1 MAIIS
6 LPLKS
11 YLPQPMHQSYGFF
24 EEDQLANF
32 GDAALWRRISRYV
45 WPQRQGVALAILL
58 SLAVIITN
66 LALPYLIRLAI
77 DNFISARQLTPAQ
90 RISGLGSLAGLFIF
104 LVISGFAANFF
115 QVTVLERTGQNIMH
129 RLRQQLFRHL
139 TSLDLKFLNNTPAGK
154 LVTRLTN
161 DIQNMHEM
169 FTSVAITIFND
180 ILQLIGILVILYF
193 MNWRLAVLMSSLI
206 PLVILHSVTF
216 SRMARDAFRKIRT
229 QLAII
234 NSFLQETLS
243 NMSLIQHFLRERDTE
258 EKFKFQNHLYR
269 QQTLFQI
276 KIFGI
281 FLPILEL
288 ISSLAIAMIIWFGG
302 KEVLAGRTTI
312 GEMAAFLSYMRLF
325 FKPLR
330 EISQKY
336 SIIQSAMASAERIF
350 QLLDRK
356 SALTKAGKKQP
367 KIRGDIKFKDVNFS
381 YNDNE
386 KIICDLN
393 LHIKPGESLAIVG
406 PTGSGK
412 TSIINLLARLYDP
425 NSGRISIDDI
435 KLPEFDLNWLRRQ
448 IGLVMQDIFLI
459 SGTFKEN
466 LAFGEEISDEKIADI
481 LQKSQLTEVVKNLPD
496 GVNTII
502 GEGGY
507 ELSAGQKQLL
517 ALGRVMVR
525 NPALLILDEAT
536 ANIDSITEQLL
547 ERAISASLS
556 NRTSIIIA
564 HRLSTIR
571 HARQILVLENGVI
584 TEQGSYDDLL
594 AANGLFS
601 RLVHL
606 QQIS

>member
-1 MAIIS
+1 M
-6 LPLKS
+6 
-11 YLPQPMHQSYGFF
+11 QHSYGFF

-32 GDAALWRRISRYV
+32 GDATIWRRIAGYV
-45 WPQRQGVALAILL
+45 RPQRRGVAAAVSLSFVVIL
-58 SLAVIITN
+58 TN

-77 DNFISARQLTPAQ
+77 DNFISAPQLSVEQ
-90 RISGLGSLAGLFIF
+90 RTSGLGSLASLFII

-115 QVTVLERTGQNIMH
+115 QVTILELTGQKIMH
-129 RLRQQLFRHL
+129 GLRQKLFRHL
-139 TSLDLKFLNNTPAGK
+139 LSLDLTFFNNNPTGK

-169 FTSVAITIFND
+169 FTSVAVTIFND
-180 ILQLIGILVILYF
+180 VLQLIGILVILYF
-193 MNWRLAVLMSSLI
+193 MNWRLAILMSLLL
-206 PLVILHSVTF
+206 PLVALHSVTF

-234 NSFLQETLS
+234 NSFLQETLGG
-243 NMSLIQHFLRERDTE
+243 MALIQHFLRERDTE
-258 EKFKFQNHLYR
+258 EKFRHQNHLYR
-269 QQTLFQI
+269 KQTLFQI

-281 FLPILEL
+281 FLPMLEF

-302 KEVLAGRTTI
+302 KEILAGRTTI

-350 QLLDRK
+350 QLLDRRSSLK
-356 SALTKAGKKQP
+356 SPRPVSHSMPPQ
-367 KIRGDIKFKDVNFS
+367 IRGDIKFEAVNFS
-381 YNDNE
+381 YNENE
-386 KIICDLN
+386 QIIRGLD
-393 LHIKPGESLAIVG
+393 LHIRPGESLAIVG

-412 TSIINLLARLYDP
+412 TSIINLLVRLYDP
-425 NSGRISIDDI
+425 TSGKIRVDDVN
-435 KLPEFDLNWLRRQ
+435 LTDFDLHNLRQQ

-459 SGTFKEN
+459 PGTFREN
-466 LAFGEEISDEKIADI
+466 LAFGEEISAEKIADI
-481 LQKSQLTEVVKNLPD
+481 LQESQLSEVVKHLPKGLD
-496 GVNTII
+496 TII

-525 NPALLILDEAT
+525 DPAILILDEAT
-536 ANIDSITEQLL
+536 ANIDSITEELL
-547 ERAISASLS
+547 EQAISTSLS

-571 HARQILVLENGVI
+571 HSNRIVVLEQGKI
-584 TEQGSYDDLL
+584 TALGSYNELL
-594 AANGLFS
+594 AAGGLFS
-601 RLVHL
+601 RLVQL
-606 QQIS
+606 QQIG

>member
-1 MAIIS
+1 MR
-6 LPLKS
+6 
-11 YLPQPMHQSYGFF
+11 YSYGFF

-45 WPQRQGVALAILL
+45 WPQRRGVALAILL
-58 SLAVIITN
+58 SFAVIGTN

-77 DNFISARQLTPAQ
+77 DNFISAQQLPPAQ
-90 RISGLGSLAGLFIF
+90 RISGLGSLAALFIF

-180 ILQLIGILVILYF
+180 ILQLIGILVILYL
-193 MNWRLAVLMSSLI
+193 MNWRLAALMSLLI

-216 SRMARDAFRKIRT
+216 SRLARDAFRKIRT

-234 NSFLQETLS
+234 NSFLQETLGG
-243 NMSLIQHFLRERDTE
+243 MSLIQHFLREHDTE
-258 EKFKFQNHLYR
+258 EKFKFQNQLYQ

-276 KIFGI
+276 KIFGF
-281 FLPILEL
+281 FLPLLEL

-350 QLLDRK
+350 QLLDRQ
-356 SALTKAGKKQP
+356 SALAKAGEKQP

-386 KIICDLN
+386 KIIRNLN

-425 NSGRISIDDI
+425 NSGQISIDEI
-435 KLPEFDLNWLRRQ
+435 KLPDFDLNWLRRQ

-466 LAFGEEISDEKIADI
+466 LVFGEEISAEKITDI

-547 ERAISASLS
+547 ERAISVSLS
-556 NRTSIIIA
+556 KRTSIIIA

>member
-1 MAIIS
+1 MR
-6 LPLKS
+6 
-11 YLPQPMHQSYGFF
+11 YSYGFF

-45 WPQRQGVALAILL
+45 WPQRRGVALAILL
-58 SLAVIITN
+58 SFAVIGTN

-77 DNFISARQLTPAQ
+77 DNFISAQQLPPAQ
-90 RISGLGSLAGLFIF
+90 RISGLGSLAALFIF

-180 ILQLIGILVILYF
+180 ILQLIGILVILYL
-193 MNWRLAVLMSSLI
+193 MNWRLAALMSLLI

-216 SRMARDAFRKIRT
+216 SRLARDAFRKIRT

-234 NSFLQETLS
+234 NSFLQETLGG
-243 NMSLIQHFLRERDTE
+243 MSLIQHFLREHDTE
-258 EKFKFQNHLYR
+258 EKFKFQNQLYQ

-276 KIFGI
+276 KIFGF
-281 FLPILEL
+281 FLPLLEL

-350 QLLDRK
+350 QLLDRQ
-356 SALTKAGKKQP
+356 SALAKAGQKQP

-386 KIICDLN
+386 KIIRNLN

-425 NSGRISIDDI
+425 NSGQISIDEI
-435 KLPEFDLNWLRRQ
+435 KLPDFDLNWLRRQ

-466 LAFGEEISDEKIADI
+466 LVFGEEISAEKITDI

-547 ERAISASLS
+547 ERAISVSLS
-556 NRTSIIIA
+556 KRTSIIIA

>member
-1 MAIIS
+1 MR
-6 LPLKS
+6 
-11 YLPQPMHQSYGFF
+11 YSYGFF

-45 WPQRQGVALAILL
+45 WPQRRGVALAILL
-58 SLAVIITN
+58 SFAVIGTN

-77 DNFISARQLTPAQ
+77 DNFISAQQLPPAQ
-90 RISGLGSLAGLFIF
+90 RISGLGSLAALFIF

-180 ILQLIGILVILYF
+180 ILQLIGILVILYL
-193 MNWRLAVLMSSLI
+193 MNWRLAALMSLLI

-216 SRMARDAFRKIRT
+216 SRLARDAFRKIRT

-234 NSFLQETLS
+234 NSFLQETLGG
-243 NMSLIQHFLRERDTE
+243 MSLIQHFLREHDTE
-258 EKFKFQNHLYR
+258 EKFKFQNQLYQ

-276 KIFGI
+276 KIFGF
-281 FLPILEL
+281 FLPLLEL

-350 QLLDRK
+350 QLLDRQ
-356 SALTKAGKKQP
+356 SALAKAGQKQP

-386 KIICDLN
+386 KIIRNLN

-425 NSGRISIDDI
+425 NSGQISIDDI
-435 KLPEFDLNWLRRQ
+435 KLPDFDLNWLRRQ

-466 LAFGEEISDEKIADI
+466 LVFGEEISAEKITDI

-547 ERAISASLS
+547 ERAISVSLS
-556 NRTSIIIA
+556 KRTSIIIA